1 MFVKNYMT
9 TEPVSIR
16 PDVLIL
22 DARKILQEKEFRH
35 LPVTDASGVLQGM
48 VTDRDIRSAL
58 PSSVASPEER
68 EKIMAR
74 VKDTLVSEIMSEN
87 LSTLGPDST
96 LDDALMLLL
105 RSNVGAVP
113 VIDNNGVLEGIFSIR
128 DLMGAYGNLF
138 GLGEKG
144 SFLITVRAGDGP
156 DVIARVAGLLDDQG
170 ISVTRIVRE
179 EAPDG
184 GVYLHLRVN
193 TFNLRAVHSTFA
205 SAGFDVVSPLVM

>member
-22 DARKILQEKEFRH
+22 DARKILKEKEFRH
-35 LPVTDASGVLQGM
+35 LPVTDNSGMLQGM

-74 VKDTLVSEIMSEN
+74 VKKTPVSEIMSEN
-87 LSTLGPDST
+87 LSTLGSDST
-96 LDDALMLLL
+96 LDDALILLL

-113 VIDNNGVLEGIFSIR
+113 VIDKDGVLEGIFSIR
-128 DLMGAYGNLF
+128 DLMRAYGNLF

-144 SFLITVRAGDGP
+144 SFLITVRAGDGSN
-156 DVIARVAGLLDDQG
+156 VIARVAGLLADQG

-179 EAPDG
+179 EAPDE
-184 GVYLHLRVN
+184 GVYLHLRVS
-193 TFNLRAVHSTFA
+193 TFNLRAVHSIFA
-205 SAGFDVVSPLVM
+205 SAGFDVVSP